1 LSFIIASEKYLSL
14 HTFIFGYI
22 GAMRPRKDKGPLR
35 NYRFLKEADEALL
48 KLVKKTGRVQT
59 VVLEDLLLHRREFS
73 PHIEEFLAAEAKR
86 SGQSRI
92 QIIEAALLAAMPRA
106 RSSSETT
113 GASALSDAELTFVA
127 VPADYVQSRSSK
139 PQPTPQIIAPENRHL
154 AEHHKGPKSSQ
165 PRDSQNHIRARPRTR
180 HHVTAPRRAK

>member
-1 LSFIIASEKYLSL
+1 
-14 HTFIFGYI
+14 
-22 GAMRPRKDKGPLR
+22 MRTRKDKGPLR
-35 NYRFLKEADEALL
+35 NYRFLKEADKALL
-48 KLVKKTGRVQT
+48 ELVKRTGRVQT

-86 SGQSRI
+86 SGMSRI

-113 GASALSDAELTFVA
+113 GASAMSDAELTSVA

-139 PQPTPQIIAPENRHL
+139 PRPTPQIIAPENRHL

-165 PRDSQNHIRARPRTR
+165 PKYSQDKKRARPRTP
-180 HHVTAPRRAK
+180 HHVKAPRRAK